1 MLWSNHQIWM
11 RIDNLA
17 QENVALRSLIVK
29 NEVNA
34 KTRLMDLTY
43 KLIYSGV
50 AASIGTVVY
59 YLTPALEY
67 LWYEMLHKLAERERE
82 QEEEAARAEAETNK
96 PPKEEEGSGTN
107 KPPKE
112 EEGSGT
118 DKPPNEEEVG
128 GPKQSLKV
136 EDDGGVNAKSPKE
149 EEKHGKAAEPPKKW
163 GFFGL

>member
-1 MLWSNHQIWM
+1 MLWSNHQLWM
-11 RIDNLA
+11 RINNLA
-17 QENVALRSLIVK
+17 EENVALRSLIVK

-34 KTRLMDLTY
+34 KSRLMDLTY

-59 YLTPALEY
+59 YLTPSLEY
-67 LWYEMLHKLAERERE
+67 LWYQLLHELAERERE
-82 QEEEAARAEAETNK
+82 QEEEEAARAEAEKNK
-96 PPKEEEGSGTN
+96 PPEEEEGSGTN

-112 EEGSGT
+112 EEVAGPKQSP
-118 DKPPNEEEVG
+118 KEEEVG

-136 EDDGGVNAKSPKE
+136 ENDGGVNAKSPK

-163 GFFGL
+163 CFFGI